1 VLRVLVADP
10 IAEAGLARLREHAE
24 VVVELRQ
31 SPAALTGRIP
41 EFDALIVRSETRV
54 DAAVIQAGSRLKV
67 IGRAGAGV
75 DNIDV
80 PAATRAGILV
90 VNAPSGNTIAAAEH
104 TMAMMLALAR
114 HLPQADQAVKAGR
127 WERSRF
133 LGNELKDKVLGVVG
147 LGSIGREVAH
157 RAQAFGMR
165 VIAGPLA
172 GVLRMRWRA
181 FALFNFLGAAVWV
194 TCIAS
199 AGYLFGQHWRTLARA
214 MQRFNIAVLIVAV
227 AVVLYL
233 WWRYRRQRPSKND

>member
-1 VLRVLVADP
+1 VPRVLVADP
-10 IAEAGLARLREHAE
+10 IAEAGLARLRNHAA
-24 VVVELRQ
+24 VDVELKLSQ
-31 SPAALTGRIP
+31 AALVARIP
-41 EFDALIVRSETRV
+41 DYDALIVRSETRV
-54 DAAVIQAGSRLKV
+54 DTAVIQAGSRLKV

-104 TMAMMLALAR
+104 TMAMMLALTR
-114 HLPQADQAVKAGR
+114 HLPQADQEVKAGR

-165 VIAGPLA
+165 VIASDPMLSEE
-172 GVLRMRWRA
+172 RA
-181 FALFNFLGAAVWV
+181 SQLDVKLMPFEQLMA
-194 TCIAS
+194 
-199 AGYLFGQHWRTLARA
+199 
-214 MQRFNIAVLIVAV
+214 
-227 AVVLYL
+227 
-233 WWRYRRQRPSKND
+233 